1 MLVIRVLGLSVVVA
15 YAGKASMPNEAN
27 WSTIER
33 EAYAVVWS
41 IKYFRHYLYGRLF
54 ELAYKSLN

>member
-1 MLVIRVLGLSVVVA
+1 
-15 YAGKASMPNEAN
+15 MPNEAN

-41 IKYFRHYLYGRLF
+41 VKYFRHYLYGSLF